1 MAHHNFN
8 DQTQHGRLLRRYL
21 NGIETVIDEGP
32 DVLAVLDQMLT
43 GSAASEASFGTITTR
58 FGFADNA
65 NAKSAYDEISSANAK
80 TSGDSEVTSVNSAL
94 RQIIAKL
101 R

>member
-43 GSAASEASFGTITTR
+43 GSAASEASFSVITLR

-65 NAKSAYDEISSANAK
+65 NAKLAYDEISSANAK
-80 TSGDSEVTSVNSAL
+80 TSGDSEVTSVNAAL